1 MMKNFLHKIT
11 IAFLLAVLVCGAFFA
26 PKADGVCRAENVYTN
41 VLDDLKKDSKFNA
54 ENYPQNDKDYSLK
67 LLQLAE
73 SAEKELFVYVYQPS
87 GKSKDYRASYIK
99 LSTTINDN
107 ISFIVY
113 RLEYLNSDGVFY
125 KYKVR
130 DFEVKDEKVRYYAVT
145 SLHRPFDKDVDSE
158 TGEGQI
164 VNHTPFDVSKQYE
177 FGEVNGKPYV
187 NCVDIE
193 TIVVTDKFVGFVRYP
208 DGYKLYVG
216 ACDAHFVAFNTNKQ
230 MDKLLECD
238 IYYTSQSYSR
248 DFYLLSGE
256 KETFGE
262 VIDSGK
268 KTLKYDDKV
277 EYDGGGLFAKS
288 YKWDRIQTVE
298 DFIGTET
305 RENIY
310 AGALLNVKAASTLT
324 DSALAELQGKK
335 WVLRFAE
342 TNYSFVSQ
350 TGANHTYTTLVG
362 DVTILRLK
370 FETDGVTY
378 NLGVI
383 DNFQSGSKEPSN
395 ETKVDVDLTSQGKTL
410 LGLLMTILLIVLFAP
425 VLPYIVRGAFWIVSL
440 PFRAISAVRRSVKRR
455 K

>member
-1 MMKNFLHKIT
+1 MKNFLHKIT

-26 PKADGVCRAENVYTN
+26 PQADGVCRAETVYTN
-41 VLDDLKKDSKFNA
+41 VLDDLQKDSKFNA
-54 ENYPQNDKDYSLK
+54 ENYPQNDNDYSLK

-125 KYKVR
+125 KYKVK

-145 SLHRPFDKDVDSE
+145 SLHRPFDKDVDPE

-164 VNHTPFDVSKQYE
+164 VNHTSFDVSKQYE

-193 TIVVTDKFVGFVRYP
+193 TILVLDKFVGFVRYP
-208 DGYKLYVG
+208 DGFKLFPG
-216 ACDAHFVAFNTNKQ
+216 SCDAHFVAFNTNRPI
-230 MDKLLECD
+230 DKLLEAD
-238 IYYTSQSYSR
+238 LYYTTQSYNTGLKPYSGI
-248 DFYLLSGE
+248 FEQFGE
-256 KETFGE
+256 KKDGYAY
-262 VIDSGK
+262 
-268 KTLKYDDKV
+268 LKYDDKV
-277 EYDGGGLFAKS
+277 EHTGGGLFAGT
-288 YKWDRIQTVE
+288 YTWERIQTVE
-298 DFIGTET
+298 DFIASEDREKIFSGT
-305 RENIY
+305 ILDVSV
-310 AGALLNVKAASTLT
+310 GSSLT
-324 DSALAELQGKK
+324 DSALAELKGKK
-335 WVLRFAE
+335 WVLRFSE
-342 TNYSFVSQ
+342 TYRQFYSNEREGSG
-350 TGANHTYTTLVG
+350 TLSTLVG
-362 DVTILRLK
+362 DVTMLRLK

-395 ETKVDVDLTSQGKTL
+395 KMKVDVDLTSQGKTL
-410 LGLLMTILLIVLFAP
+410 LGLLMAILLIVLFAP